1 MTLSIDGTDIGQIV
15 EVASLVGSMVAMLL
29 VGLLVYLMV
38 RPPRHV
44 RQRRKAEGRRE
55 IATGT
60 DPADAEQL
68 WRVMDRMELR
78 LEVLERALAD
88 RTERP
93 AIGGRDNEQALA
105 PAEDRES
112 GRTE

>member
-1 MTLSIDGTDIGQIV
+1 MTLSIDGTDIGRII
-15 EVASLVGSMVAMLL
+15 EIASLVGSIVAMLV

-44 RQRRKAEGRRE
+44 RQARKAERRGE
-55 IATGT
+55 ARTAT
-60 DPADAEQL
+60 DPVEAEQM
-68 WRVMDRMELR
+68 WRMVDRMELR

-88 RTERP
+88 QVDRP
-93 AIGGRDNEQALA
+93 AIGGRETERTLA
-105 PAEDRES
+105 PVADRDS